1 MIGTHIEVIVGTISF
16 LVALA
21 GFILCIILFLT
32 LGRVDWNI
40 LKENTFQDIHFL
52 TKNWTLL
59 FASGAYF
66 AAYELIRLFN
76 LWEPIGIQVFASALR
91 LISISC
97 LAVLVFRWYQMVKK
111 SVVDAEKHV

>member
-66 AAYELIRLFN
+66 AVHQIEDLMEL
-76 LWEPIGIQVFASALR
+76 
-91 LISISC
+91 
-97 LAVLVFRWYQMVKK
+97 
-111 SVVDAEKHV
+111 